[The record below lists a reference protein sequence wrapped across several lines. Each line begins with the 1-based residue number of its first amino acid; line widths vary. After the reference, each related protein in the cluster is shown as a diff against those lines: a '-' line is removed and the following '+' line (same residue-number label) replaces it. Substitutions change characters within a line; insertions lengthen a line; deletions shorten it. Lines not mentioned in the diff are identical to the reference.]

1 MHASHAPH
9 AVLRHVS
16 LASALLLTTLC
27 ALTLATGVSQQW
39 FEWVRTP
46 DAYATRL
53 LHDAM
58 TLRAIIALDDVFIA
72 AYVASAVLF
81 VRFLGEPAR
90 EPLHAVAV
98 GFSVAAG
105 VLDLTENHHLLSL
118 LTLVEAGLPVPV
130 EDIVLRSQL
139 SQLKWM
145 LGHVAFAFLGLTL
158 SLETPLARLL
168 RVALV
173 YVQLPLGALTWAA
186 PFGPWL
192 PALVWLRYGAL
203 ISGFAAV
210 AWLASRPP
218 HAVSPPRPAS
228 HVAAAAAGSGAP
240 A

>member
-72 AYVASAVLF
+72 AHVASAVLF

-145 LGHVAFAFLGLTL
+145 LGHVAFAFLGVGQRFIFGGT
-158 SLETPLARLL
+158 SLLIMVGVGLDTVKQIESQLQQRNYEGFL
-168 RVALV
+168 R
-173 YVQLPLGALTWAA
+173 
-186 PFGPWL
+186 
-192 PALVWLRYGAL
+192 
-203 ISGFAAV
+203 
-210 AWLASRPP
+210 
-218 HAVSPPRPAS
+218 
-228 HVAAAAAGSGAP
+228 
-240 A
+240 

>member
-1 MHASHAPH
+1 MHASHASH
-9 AVLRHVS
+9 AALRHVS

-39 FEWVRTP
+39 FEWVRP
-46 DAYATRL
+46 PAAYAARL
-53 LHDAM
+53 VHDAM
-58 TLRAIIALDDVFIA
+58 ALRAIIALDDVFIA

-90 EPLHAVAV
+90 EPLHAVAL

-105 VLDLTENHHLLSL
+105 VLDLAENHHLLSL
-118 LTLVEAGLPVPV
+118 LTLAEAGLPVPV
-130 EDIVLRSQL
+130 EDILLRSQL

-158 SLETPLARLL
+158 TLERPLARLL
-168 RVALV
+168 RFALV

-186 PFGPWL
+186 SFGPWL
-192 PALVWLRYGAL
+192 PTLVWLRYGAL

-210 AWLASRPP
+210 TWLASRPT
-218 HAVSPPRPAS
+218 HAISLPSGAPGDAD
-228 HVAAAAAGSGAP
+228 AAAG
-240 A
+240 

>member
-1 MHASHAPH
+1 MHATHAPH
-9 AVLRHVS
+9 TALRHVC
-16 LASALLLTTLC
+16 LASALLLTSLC

-39 FEWVRTP
+39 FEWVRP
-46 DAYATRL
+46 PAAYATRL
-53 LHDAM
+53 VRDAQA
-58 TLRAIIALDDVFIA
+58 LRAIIALDDVFIA

-81 VRFLGEPAR
+81 VRFLSEPAR

-105 VLDLTENHHLLSL
+105 VLDLAENHHLLSL
-118 LTLVEAGLPVPV
+118 LTLAEAGLPVPV
-130 EDIVLRSQL
+130 EDILLRSQL

-158 SLETPLARLL
+158 TTEAPLVRQL
-168 RVALV
+168 RIALV
-173 YVQLPLGALTWAA
+173 YVQLPLGAITWAA

-210 AWLASRPP
+210 AWLASRPLHP
-218 HAVSPPRPAS
+218 VIPPRPAS
-228 HVAAAAAGSGAP
+228 PVADAAAGSGAP
-240 A
+240 V

>member
-1 MHASHAPH
+1 M
-9 AVLRHVS
+9 S

-228 HVAAAAAGSGAP
+228 RAADAAGGSGAR